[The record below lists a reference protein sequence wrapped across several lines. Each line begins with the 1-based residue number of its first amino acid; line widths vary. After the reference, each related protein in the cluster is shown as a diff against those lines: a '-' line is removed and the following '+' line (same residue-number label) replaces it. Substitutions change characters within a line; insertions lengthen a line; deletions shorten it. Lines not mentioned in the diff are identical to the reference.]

1 MKQRFFI
8 VISFLL
14 FVAALAAQVDC
25 KIYQLPTFSASTS
38 SQNKVQS
45 SDIRTSGV
53 VTAVVSEGNS
63 VKGFYLQDK
72 VGDGNRLTC
81 DAVFVAFENSTVL
94 VGNEIELVASVS
106 AKDRQLKLSNV
117 SSLQKL
123 ADNQLVTPTKVVFPA
138 DFGNYSQ
145 YVGMV
150 LEFDQTLFVTN
161 NYYWGN
167 GRITLSSH
175 RLNGGVEVAL
185 PGSNE
190 YVALVA
196 ENKNDQLTMVSSTSV
211 AYPFADENGTLRMGY
226 RVDNLQGT
234 LIQSGS
240 AYQLQV
246 ASKPNFYGNPRAATH
261 EPIGDYNVKVCGF
274 NMEYYLRSGYGDF
287 AGPADEIEANRQH
300 AKLLKALMAIDADV
314 YGLVEIQQGNDAIS
328 YMCNAM
334 NVAAGS
340 DLYANVVDGTSVSGS
355 YTKVG
360 FIYRKDKIS
369 PVGSIEF
376 NNLKTMYRKAIQ
388 TFSLKS
394 NGEKFVFALNH
405 LKAKGTTYDTTAEG
419 DLDSGDGQSS
429 YNATR
434 VAEVN
439 SIVSRC
445 TNFLSTDPDVL
456 IMGDMNAYSKEDPIR
471 RFETAGY
478 TNLLKQFHGDT
489 IYSYSYKGEVGLLD
503 HALANNSMK
512 SQVTGATV
520 FHINTDEHYKF
531 EYQNA
536 TTYQD
541 NMYRSSDHD
550 AVVVGLKLVKDP
562 ADTLNPVI
570 EPTCMCVMPT
580 DIKNGLI
587 NIYNAPKMNVT
598 IADLQG
604 RVFYSGHLLNES
616 LVTFSTEKLHMS
628 PGCYLVRVL
637 DPRSNAIDPQIFKI
651 IVR

>member
-8 VISFLL
+8 LLSFLISTVSL
-14 FVAALAAQVDC
+14 FAQVDS
-25 KIYQLPTFSASTS
+25 KIYQLTSLDASNS
-38 SQNKVQS
+38 LQKSVKQLDV
-45 SDIRTSGV
+45 RTSGV
-53 VTAVVSEGNS
+53 VTAVVSEGNV
-63 VKGFYLQDK
+63 VKGFYVQDK
-72 VGDGNRLTC
+72 IGDGNPRTC
-81 DAVFVAFENSTVL
+81 DAVFVSAENPTVT
-94 VGNEIELVASVS
+94 VGNEVEIVAKVHSEKGGLV
-106 AKDRQLKLSNV
+106 LNNV

-123 ADNQLVTPTKVVFPA
+123 AENQSVTLTKVVFPN
-138 DFGNYSQ
+138 DFDNYSQ
-145 YVGMV
+145 YVGMA
-150 LEFDQTLFVTN
+150 LEFDQTLYVTN
-161 NYYWGN
+161 NYYWSS

-190 YVALVA
+190 YFETVADHQ
-196 ENKNDQLTMVSSTSV
+196 NDQLTMVSSSSTT
-211 AYPFADENGTLRMGY
+211 YPFADENGTLRMGY

-246 ASKPNFYGNPRAATH
+246 ASKPNFYGNPRASTH

-274 NMEYYLRSGYGDF
+274 NMEYYLRSSYGDF
-287 AGPADEIEANRQH
+287 AGPEDEVEADRQH

-314 YGLVEIQQGNDAIS
+314 YGLAEIQQGNDAIA

-334 NVAAGS
+334 NVVAGS
-340 DLYANVVDGTSVSGS
+340 DLYAYVVDGTSVSGS

-369 PVGSIEF
+369 TVGSIEF

-388 TFSLKS
+388 VFSLKS
-394 NGEKFVFALNH
+394 NGEKFVFAMNH
-405 LKAKGTTYDTTAEG
+405 LKAKGTTYDTTAED
-419 DLDSGDGQSS
+419 DLDAGDGQSS

-445 TNFLSTDPDVL
+445 TTFLSTDSDVL

-471 RFETAGY
+471 KFESAGY

-503 HALANNSMK
+503 HALASNSMK
-512 SQVTGATV
+512 NQVTGATV

-536 TTYQD
+536 TTCQD

-550 AVVVGLKLVKDP
+550 AVVVGLKLVKDA
-562 ADTLNPVI
+562 ADGLNPI
-570 EPTCMCVMPT
+570 ITPTGMCVLPT
-580 DIKNGLI
+580 ELKNGLI
-587 NIYNAPKMNVT
+587 NIYNAPKMDVSIT
-598 IADLQG
+598 DLQG
-604 RVFYSGHLLNES
+604 RVFYSGRLPDEP
-616 LVTFSTEKLHMS
+616 LVTFSTDLFHMS
-628 PGCYLVRVL
+628 SGFYLVRIS
-637 DPRSNAIDPQIFKI
+637 DPRFSAIDPQIFKI

>member
-8 VISFLL
+8 VVSFL
-14 FVAALAAQVDC
+14 FSVAVLVAQVDC
-25 KIYQLPTFSASTS
+25 KIYQLPTFTTSTS

-53 VTAVVSEGNS
+53 VTAVVREGDAI
-63 VKGFYLQDK
+63 KGFYLQDK
-72 VGDGNRLTC
+72 VGDGNRSTC
-81 DAVFVAFENSTVL
+81 DAVFVAFENPTVT
-94 VGNEIELVASVS
+94 VGSEIELVASVT
-106 AKDRQLKLSNV
+106 ANDGQLKLTNV

-138 DFGNYSQ
+138 DFGDYSQ

-161 NYYWGN
+161 NYYWGS

-190 YVALVA
+190 YFALVA
-196 ENKNDQLTMVSSTSV
+196 EHKLDQLTMVSSPSV

-234 LIQSGS
+234 LTQSGS
-240 AYQLQV
+240 AYQLEV
-246 ASKPNFYGNPRAATH
+246 TSRPNFYGNPRAATH
-261 EPIGDYNVKVCGF
+261 EPIGDYNVKVCSF
-274 NMEYYLRSGYGDF
+274 NMEYYLRSNYGDF
-287 AGPADEIEANRQH
+287 AGPADAVEADRQH
-300 AKLLKALMAIDADV
+300 AKLLKALQAIDADV
-314 YGLVEIQQGNDAIS
+314 YGLVEIQQGNDAIA
-328 YMCNAM
+328 YMCNAL
-334 NVAAGS
+334 NTAAGS
-340 DLYANVVDGTSVSGS
+340 DLYAYVTDGTSVSGS

-376 NNLKTMYRKAIQ
+376 NNLRTMYRKAIQ
-388 TFSLKS
+388 AFQLKS
-394 NGEKFVFALNH
+394 NSEKFIFSLNH
-405 LKAKGTTYDTTAEG
+405 LKAKGTTYDTTPEG
-419 DLDSGDGQSS
+419 DLDAGDGQSS

-439 SIVSRC
+439 SIVSKC
-445 TNFLSTDPDVL
+445 SNFATVDPDVL
-456 IMGDMNAYSKEDPIR
+456 VMGDMNAYSKEDPIR
-471 RFETAGY
+471 RFESSGY
-478 TNLLKQFHGDT
+478 TNLLKHYHGDT

-503 HALANNSMK
+503 HALANSSMMA
-512 SQVTGATV
+512 QVTGATV

-536 TTYQD
+536 ATCQD

-550 AVVVGLKLVKDP
+550 AVVVGLKLKGTTDS
-562 ADTLNPVI
+562 VI
-570 EPTCMCVMPT
+570 SVVEPTRMCVMPT
-580 DIKNGLI
+580 IIQDGLI
-587 NIYNAPKMNVT
+587 TIYNAAKMDIT
-598 IADLQG
+598 ISDLQG
-604 RVFYSGHLLNES
+604 RVFYSGRLPNDNS
-616 LVTFSTEKLHMS
+616 VTFGADQLRMS
-628 PGCYLVRVL
+628 QGFYLVRIL
-637 DPRSNAIDPQIFKI
+637 DPRSTAIEPQIFKVI
-651 IVR
+651 LR